1 VNAGSP
7 RSLADEVLARCD
19 RLALCTEEPGRITRP
34 FLCPSAKE
42 VHGLVGD
49 WMREAGMV
57 VEVDSIGNIVGY
69 YRRSRA
75 DGPEFLIG
83 SHLDTVP
90 NAGRYDGILGVLLGI
105 AAVKRLAGA
114 RLPFGIQ
121 VAGFSEEEGI
131 RFRTSY
137 LGSKVWV
144 GKFEPEQFE
153 RLDGSGISLRKAISD
168 FGLDPEEV
176 NMQQIGVQQIAVP
189 QYLGYLEAH
198 IEQGPVLEAANLP
211 LGVVEAIAG
220 QSRLWLRF
228 DGKAGHAGTEPMTM
242 RRDALVAASEFV
254 VSVDGMAR
262 GIPGLVATVGSLA
275 VASGAVN
282 VVPGSVRFS
291 LDVRHGDDATRE
303 RAVAKLLEIAAAIGH
318 DRRCSF
324 HVERREQHAAT
335 KSNDR
340 LTSTLAAAAESL
352 GHLPLRMV
360 SGAGHDAVVMA
371 GVCPMTMLFVR
382 SIGGISHHPDE
393 AVHPADVHAALDV
406 MVAFLERLAGEPT

>member
-1 VNAGSP
+1 LEPEHLTAGSP

-42 VHGLVGD
+42 VHGLVTE
-49 WMREAGMV
+49 WMREAGMF
-57 VEVDSIGNIVGY
+57 VEVDSIGNIVGRY
-69 YRRSRA
+69 PGLRGDS
-75 DGPEFLIG
+75 PEFLIG

-114 RLPFGIQ
+114 RLPFAIQ

-137 LGSKVWV
+137 LGSNVLIC
-144 GKFEPEQFE
+144 KFELEQLE
-153 RLDGSGISLRKAISD
+153 RLDVAGISLRKALSD
-168 FGLDPEEV
+168 FGLDPEDV
-176 NMQQIGVQQIAVP
+176 MLQLIGVP
-189 QYLGYLEAH
+189 QFLGYLEVH

-228 DGKAGHAGTEPMTM
+228 EGKAGHAGTEPMVM

-254 VSVDGMAR
+254 LAVDGMAR
-262 GIPGLVATVGSLA
+262 GIPGLVATVGTMS
-275 VASGAVN
+275 VAPGAVN
-282 VVPGSVRFS
+282 VVPGTVRLS
-291 LDVRHGDDATRE
+291 LDVRHGEDSIRE
-303 RAVAKLLEIAAAIGH
+303 QAVAKLLEVAAAIAQ

-335 KSNDR
+335 RSNDR

-352 GHLPLRMV
+352 GHHPLRMV

-371 GVCPMTMLFVR
+371 GVCPTTMLFLR